1 MEHRGR
7 IQEANEMTGVLRMGE
22 RPQETR
28 PALRE
33 GVGAG
38 HGNPTSTVR
47 SDNRIHHQARE
58 SQENSLN

>member
-1 MEHRGR
+1 MGHRGR
-7 IQEANEMTGVLRMGE
+7 VQEANEMAGVLGMGE

-33 GVGAG
+33 GMGAG
-38 HGNPTSTVR
+38 HGNPARIVR
-47 SDNRIHHQARE
+47 SDNRIHYQARE